1 MRSIDWLQFGL
12 FVAALALI
20 TKPMGLYLVQVLD
33 AKGRTWFDPIL
44 KPLEK
49 ITYRLMGVNADRE
62 QDWKQY
68 TVAMLLFSA
77 VGCLFTYAILRL
89 QNHLPLNPQGFGALS
104 PDLAFNTAVSFTTNT
119 NWQSYTGEATM
130 SYLSQMVALVIHN
143 FGSAATGI
151 ALAAAVVRGIARHSV
166 ATLGNF
172 WVDLIRTTYYVL
184 LPICLVFAVF
194 LVSQGIIQNFNPY
207 TKAKLLESYTIQVQK
222 TDDKGQ
228 PVTTNMVVMV
238 QAPKLDE
245 KGQPMLTNG
254 VAVMMDVAQ
263 LDAKGQPVMT
273 NVAVMVDQKVDDQV
287 ILQGPMAS
295 QIAIKMLGTN
305 GGGYANANAA
315 HPFENPTP
323 LSNFLQMLSIFA
335 IGSGLTYYLGRMTK
349 NQAHGWSIWTA
360 MMILFLGGA
369 LLCWWAES
377 KGNPIHHQLGIAA
390 ADGNMEGKEVRFGIF
405 NSALF
410 ATVTT
415 DASCGAVNSM
425 HDSFTP
431 LGGFVPLFNIQLGEI
446 IIGGVG
452 AGLYGMLVFV
462 VLAVFIAGLMVG
474 RTPEYLGKKIQSF
487 EVKMAML
494 SLLIL
499 CLTILGFAAWTAVS
513 QWGLAGLNN
522 NGPHGLSEM
531 LYAYSSAVGNNG
543 SAFAGL
549 SANTPWYNTTLGIA
563 MLFGRFLMIVPIMA
577 MAGALAKKKISPAS
591 GGTFPVSGGTFVI
604 LLLGTVLLV
613 GALNFLPCLTLGPV
627 VEHFLMLQGKLF

>member
-1 MRSIDWLQFGL
+1 MRSSDWLQLGL
-12 FVAALALI
+12 FVAILALI
-20 TKPMGLYLVQVLD
+20 TKPMGLFLGQVLD
-33 AKGRTWFDPIL
+33 PKGRTWFDPVF

-49 ITYRLMGVNADRE
+49 ITYRLMGVNAERE

-68 TVAMLLFSA
+68 AIAMLLFSA
-77 VGCLFTYAILRL
+77 VSCIFTYAILRL

-151 ALAAAVVRGIARHSV
+151 ALAAALVRGIARHSV

-172 WVDLIRTTYYVL
+172 WVDLIRTTYYLL
-184 LPICLVFAVF
+184 LPLCVVFALV

-207 TKAKLLESYTIQVQK
+207 TKAKLLEPMTISVAEIDANGK
-222 TDDKGQ
+222 PVLDKAG
-228 PVTTNMVVMV
+228 N
-238 QAPKLDE
+238 
-245 KGQPMLTNG
+245 
-254 VAVMMDVAQ
+254 
-263 LDAKGQPVMT
+263 PVMQNQIVT
-273 NVAVMVDQKVDDQV
+273 DQTIV
-287 ILQGPMAS
+287 QGPVAS

-305 GGGYANANAA
+305 GGGYVNANAA

-349 NQAHGWSIWTA
+349 NQGHGWSIWTA

-369 LLCWWAES
+369 LLCWWSEA
-377 KGNPIHHQLGIAA
+377 KGNPIHQQLGIAA

-415 DASCGAVNSM
+415 DASCGAVNAM

-499 CLTILGFAAWTAVS
+499 CLTILGFAAWASVS
-513 QWGLAGLNN
+513 QWGLTGLNN
-522 NGPHGLSEM
+522 NGPHGLSEI
-531 LYAYSSAVGNNG
+531 LYAYSSCVGNNG

-577 MAGALAKKKISPAS
+577 LAGALAAKKISPAS

-613 GALNFLPCLTLGPV
+613 GALNFLPCLALGPI